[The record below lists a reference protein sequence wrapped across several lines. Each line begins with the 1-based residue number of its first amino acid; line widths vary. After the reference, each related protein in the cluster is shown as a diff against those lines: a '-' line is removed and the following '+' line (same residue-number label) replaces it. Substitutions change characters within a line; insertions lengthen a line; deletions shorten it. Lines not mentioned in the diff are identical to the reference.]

1 VNAPALPKARMKVD
15 EFLAWSARQ
24 PDDRYELVGGEV
36 VAMTRDTVRHN
47 LAKLA
52 ACCALG
58 DAVRTA
64 GLPGEVFIDGM
75 GMPVGNKTLRM
86 PDVLVHCGA
95 KLDPDA
101 MIVESPLIVVEVIS
115 PSSEHDDTEVK
126 LVDYFSVASIR
137 HYLIVFSEKRVVVHH
152 HSNDTGNIDTRIAHD
167 GEDITLS
174 PPGMTVPVGV
184 LLGPSSA
191 GGPEV
196 LS

>member
-1 VNAPALPKARMKVD
+1 VNAPVLPKVRMKVD

-24 PDDRYELVGGEV
+24 PDGHYELVDGEV
-36 VAMTRDTVRHN
+36 VAMTRDTARHN

-64 GLPGEVFIDGM
+64 GLSGEVFIDGT
-75 GMPVGNKTLRM
+75 GVPVGNKTLRM

-115 PSSEHDDTEVK
+115 PSSERDDTGAK
-126 LVDYFSVASIR
+126 LLDYFSISSIQ
-137 HYLIVFSEKRVVVHH
+137 HYLIIFSERRVIVHH
-152 HSNDTGNIDTRIAHD
+152 RRNEGGIATGIAHD
-167 GEDITLS
+167 GDIVLN
-174 PPGMTVPVGV
+174 PPGATVPVV
-184 LLGPSSA
+184 ALLGASSA
-191 GGPEV
+191 GSAEAGR
-196 LS
+196 